1 MSIAQDKAKANFKK
15 AIAYR
20 SKTGCSLK
28 EAFAHIKGK
37 KTIIKKKAT
46 VKKVG
51 AIKKKTTPKKVAK
64 KKAPKKLKYAGTAKA
79 QDGKKMYKYSLGKKP
94 TEKDVLKSIQKSEK
108 MQKSHM
114 FGIDNKQKAMNT
126 LMLMEKDLFDAI
138 KFREDYK
145 NTPIV
150 KGSNNY
156 YEFKNITQKRYFIN
170 KKNSEIKARK
180 KAISEQYK
188 LLKSIN

>member
-37 KTIIKKKAT
+37 KTVIKKKAT

-51 AIKKKTTPKKVAK
+51 AIKKKTTLKKVAK

-94 TEKDVLKSIQKSEK
+94 TEKDVLKSIQKAEK
-108 MQKSHM
+108 IQKSHM
-114 FGIDNKQKAMNT
+114 SINGI
-126 LMLMEKDLFDAI
+126 
-138 KFREDYK
+138 
-145 NTPIV
+145 
-150 KGSNNY
+150 
-156 YEFKNITQKRYFIN
+156 KNIEEHRAKI
-170 KKNSEIKARK
+170 
-180 KAISEQYK
+180 
-188 LLKSIN
+188 LKSINEANYQLSDAMDHKIYPGISTQQKKEIVRKIKWLKEHLKTYKLHLKEINTLISKSF